1 MEPIHSWDDLP
12 IGEPLLKGIYGY
24 GFENPSAVQKT
35 AIPVLLTGKDVVVQ
49 AQSGT
54 GKTATFAI
62 AALAKV
68 DVSAAT
74 TQVLVLSPTKE
85 LCNQTAAVFQQLGKG
100 MDGLSVAAMY
110 GGCEYLRSTPHVL
123 CGCGGRVLDML
134 IRRKIHAQTI
144 RIVVLDEA
152 DEMLSRGFRDQ
163 IYDIFT
169 FLNHRELQVVMVSA
183 TLPENIHSLLD
194 NIMKDPHKIHVKP
207 EMLTL
212 EGIKQFYVAVDN
224 DRQKY
229 AVLKDLFSSLEVSQ
243 CIIYCNRIQQVHELY
258 EAMCEDQFPVCCIH
272 GNMDKGER
280 NTSFQEFA
288 SGKYRVLISSDITAR
303 GIDIQQVSIVINF
316 DIPRDVH
323 TYLHRIGRSGR
334 WGRKGVGINFVTR
347 YDVRN
352 MKEIEHYYN
361 TQIMELPENFT
372 HLL

>member
-1 MEPIHSWDDLP
+1 MDTIHSWDDLP
-12 IGEPLLKGIYGY
+12 ISELLLKGIYGY
-24 GFENPSAVQKT
+24 GFESPSAVQKT

-62 AALAKV
+62 SALAKV
-68 DVSAAT
+68 DVNYAT

-85 LCNQTAAVFQQLGKG
+85 LCNQTATVFQQLGKG
-100 MDGLSVAAMY
+100 MQGLSVVAMY
-110 GGCEYLRSTPHVL
+110 GGCDYLRTNPHVI

-134 IRRKIHAQTI
+134 NRRKIHAQTI
-144 RIVVLDEA
+144 RMVILDEA
-152 DEMLSRGFRDQ
+152 DEMLSKGFREQ

-169 FLNHRELQVVMVSA
+169 FLNRDLQVVMVSA
-183 TLPENIHSLLD
+183 TLPEPIHSLLD
-194 NIMKDPHKIHVKP
+194 NIMKEPHKIHVKP

-243 CIIYCNRIQQVHELY
+243 CIIYCNRIQHVHELY

-272 GNMDKGER
+272 GNMDKTER
-280 NTSFQEFA
+280 NASFQDFA

-303 GIDIQQVSIVINF
+303 GIDIQQVSIIINF

-334 WGRKGVGINFVTR
+334 WGRKGVGINFVTKF
-347 YDVRN
+347 DIRN